1 MEIQAHYA
9 RPYNV
14 VERLMDWRAPESA
27 FFSRAWVIPLR
38 NHVCL
43 TFSLSSFLGGILKV
57 SADKWW
63 GLVLIGFLSS
73 SLGGLLSSGHK
84 LLDGFHLLSTALLHD
99 LGHHVLEVLGGGGSL
114 ADDEGILEGVMD
126 QRLSN
131 VENGFVIVE
140 EVDFFNVGDA
150 LGGYT
155 KMHD

>member
-1 MEIQAHYA
+1 
-9 RPYNV
+9 
-14 VERLMDWRAPESA
+14 
-27 FFSRAWVIPLR
+27 
-38 NHVCL
+38 
-43 TFSLSSFLGGILKV
+43 
-57 SADKWW
+57 
-63 GLVLIGFLSS
+63 
-73 SLGGLLSSGHK
+73 LSSGHD
-84 LLDGFHLLSTALLHD
+84 LLDGFHLLRTALLHD

-131 VENGFVIVE
+131 VENGFVVVE